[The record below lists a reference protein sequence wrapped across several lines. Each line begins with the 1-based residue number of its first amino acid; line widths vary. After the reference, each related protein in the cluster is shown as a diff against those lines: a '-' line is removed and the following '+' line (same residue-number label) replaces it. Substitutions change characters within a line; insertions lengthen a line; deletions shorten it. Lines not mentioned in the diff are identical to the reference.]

1 MKTIKSI
8 TLATLLLAGT
18 SLFAA
23 NPINDQVDPDKVAQE
38 IAQLLE
44 DPSFDYEDGTVAE
57 VTLKVC
63 EEGKLQV
70 VSVSTT
76 NKKAKEYIQT
86 RLDSQKLENN
96 LVVGKT
102 YTLPVTFQSLS

>member
-1 MKTIKSI
+1 MKTFKSI
-8 TLATLLLAGT
+8 TLAALLLAGT

-23 NPINDQVDPDKVAQE
+23 NPVDDQVNPDEVAQE

-63 EEGKLQV
+63 EEGTLQV
-70 VSVSTT
+70 VSVSTK
-76 NKKAKEYIQT
+76 NKKAKKFIEA